1 MAASQH
7 DVGMI
12 VGLQAITS
20 ADVVAKLLVFE
31 TGDPEIGVGERNRR
45 ILIQLLCQDF
55 QRVGAQTIVGIRVGD
70 VFAGSCP
77 NATIPGLVNVFSLLS
92 SDVLNIGVL
101 LLKARRTIAPSFSG
115 EPLSTTTI
123 SS

>member
-31 TGDPEIGVGERNRR
+31 TRNPEVGIDECNQR
-45 ILIQLLCQDF
+45 ILIQLSRQDF
-55 QRVGAQTIVGIRVGD
+55 QRVGTQRYFD
-70 VFAGSCP
+70 VAGF
-77 NATIPGLVNVFSLLS
+77 PG
-92 SDVLNIGVL
+92 
-101 LLKARRTIAPSFSG
+101 RTLGLDDEGGKQKTAG
-115 EPLSTTTI
+115 K
-123 SS
+123 